1 MLFHCTPKRP
11 NYYNIMH
18 ATPEPKLGLIYALPP
33 PSPETN
39 STMMSSASI
48 SKIHQWPYFPK
59 STSARKAFIICLLIE
74 GKERGKEEE
83 GSERGTKGWGENEGL
98 YGLNCRSAW
107 LASHEQRSTEDLE
120 DCAVTTFGLAQAS
133 DPWGLWSCCQRP
145 PICFSKQLAVMDK
158 YSRTAW
164 HHVFY
169 EFLSIQL
176 RGQAYE
182 AFQISVPRMPEE
194 LEYTLFSKFW
204 HMSEKACFKLVS
216 SVSSS

>member
-1 MLFHCTPKRP
+1 MPPQSQSLVWFMHCHLHHQ
-11 NYYNIMH
+11 NQIAQWCLQH
-18 ATPEPKLGLIYALPP
+18 
-33 PSPETN
+33 
-39 STMMSSASI
+39 I

-59 STSARKAFIICLLIE
+59 STFAWKAFIICLLIE

-83 GSERGTKGWGENEGL
+83 GSERGTKGWEENEGL

-107 LASHEQRSTEDLE
+107 AAANRRPWRLCRHYIRPSTGFWSLR
-120 DCAVTTFGLAQAS
+120 VMKL
-133 DPWGLWSCCQRP
+133 LWETP
-145 PICFSKQLAVMDK
+145 NMCFSKQLAVMDK

-182 AFQISVPRMPEE
+182 AFQISVPWMPKE
-194 LEYTLFSKFW
+194 LEYTLFNKFW